1 MKALTYL
8 RKQGF
13 SSFAYVYGP
22 QLAMLSMLAFLAA
35 MTGAAWLAMEL

>member
-8 RKQGF
+8 RKHGF

-22 QLAMLSMLAFLAA
+22 QLALLSMLAFMAA
-35 MTGAAWLAMEL
+35 MTGAAWLVLVL